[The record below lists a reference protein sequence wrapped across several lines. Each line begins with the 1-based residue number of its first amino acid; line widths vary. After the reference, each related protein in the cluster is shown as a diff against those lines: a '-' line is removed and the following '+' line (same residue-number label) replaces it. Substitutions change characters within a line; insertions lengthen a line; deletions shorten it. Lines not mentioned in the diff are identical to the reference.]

1 MSAISR
7 RDPDQPRTLFR
18 TMIMP
23 RWIALL
29 VLALAI
35 AAAFAA
41 LGKWQLE
48 RAYRAA
54 PTQQTAPTETVKPLT
69 EIVDTGSLLRT
80 ERVGQIVNVEGEFV
94 PGDYLVVTNRV
105 NDGETGYWVSGH
117 LVTKQGD
124 ALAVGLGW
132 AASRQKADAVAERLN
147 AQQRSWVSVT
157 GRVLSA
163 QFPELDEDAPHEIS
177 TMAPAWFVNEWQEMD
192 GVDVYETYVVA
203 DTAPEGLTA
212 IHSPPPEQEVEI
224 NWLNIFYAIEWV
236 VFAAF
241 AVFLWFR
248 IVKDA
253 WERDIE
259 ERELAEAANG
269 ASSEKVN

>member
-1 MSAISR
+1 MSTISPR
-7 RDPDQPRTLFR
+7 VSDQPRTLFR

-35 AAAFAA
+35 AAAFAF

-54 PTQQTAPTETVKPLT
+54 PTQESAPTETVRPLT
-69 EIVDTGSLLRT
+69 DTVEPGSLLRT
-80 ERVGQIVNVEGEFV
+80 ERVGQKVSVHGEFV
-94 PGDYLVVTNRV
+94 PGDYLVISDRLNE
-105 NDGETGYWVSGH
+105 GESGYWVAGH
-117 LVTKQGD
+117 LVTDEGA

-132 AASRQKADAVAERLN
+132 TPARETADAVAERLN
-147 AQQRSWVSVT
+147 DEQRAAASVT

-163 QFPELDEDAPHEIS
+163 QFPELDEDAPFEF
-177 TMAPAWFVNEWQEMD
+177 TKMAPAWFVNVWHEMD
-192 GVDVYETYVVA
+192 DVDVYEAYVVSDA
-203 DTAPEGLTA
+203 APEGLET
-212 IHSPPPEQEVEI
+212 ISSPPPEQEVEI

-236 VFAAF
+236 VFAGF

-248 IVKDA
+248 IVRDA
-253 WERDIE
+253 WERDVE
-259 ERELAEAANG
+259 ERELAHADGPSN
-269 ASSEKVN
+269 EKVN